1 MLLVLNES
9 YMHADF
15 IPEKNRIIERLK
27 VQKVVESITKI
38 KAELSFIITVSF
50 C

>member
-1 MLLVLNES
+1 
-9 YMHADF
+9 MHTDF

-38 KAELSFIITVSF
+38 KDELSFIIMVSF